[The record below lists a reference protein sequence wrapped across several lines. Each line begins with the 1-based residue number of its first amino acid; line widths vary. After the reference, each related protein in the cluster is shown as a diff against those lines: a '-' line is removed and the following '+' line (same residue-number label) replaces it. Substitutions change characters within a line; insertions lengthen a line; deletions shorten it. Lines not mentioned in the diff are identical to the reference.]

1 MEFGSELRRLR
12 QSKGMSLAS
21 LGQAVYFTKGYL
33 SKVENGRARPNPAL
47 AALCDRALG
56 SGGALSALL
65 EKAGA
70 R

>member
-1 MEFGSELRRLR
+1 MEFGEELRRLR

-21 LGQAVYFTKGYL
+21 LGAAVYFTKGYL

-56 SGGALSALL
+56 ADGALTALL
-65 EKAGA
+65 ERTRTG
-70 R
+70 